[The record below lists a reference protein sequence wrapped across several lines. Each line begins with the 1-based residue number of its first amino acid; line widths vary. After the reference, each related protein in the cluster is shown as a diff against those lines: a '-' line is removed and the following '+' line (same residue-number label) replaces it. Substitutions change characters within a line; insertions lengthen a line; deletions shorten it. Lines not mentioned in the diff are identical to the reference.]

1 MSLNRTIIKSIPNHF
16 LVLPK
21 CFEGELGPPVQ
32 DMSRVIIEII
42 SNLTGGMFWL
52 DLEPAL
58 FKS

>member
-1 MSLNRTIIKSIPNHF
+1 
-16 LVLPK
+16 
-21 CFEGELGPPVQ
+21 
-32 DMSRVIIEII
+32 MSRVIIEII